1 MEEPAKVTGDR
12 VVRVGRAYDE
22 RRRGD
27 GRRVLVDRLWP
38 RGLGK
43 ERADVD
49 EWCKVIAPS
58 TALREWYAHDP
69 QRFLE
74 FARRYRGEL
83 LDPERARA
91 LEHLL
96 AVRRHGALT
105 LLTATK
111 SVERSQAAILADVLN
126 DG

>member
-1 MEEPAKVTGDR
+1 VPSRRAVG
-12 VVRVGRAYDE
+12 VGRVYTE

-38 RGLGK
+38 RGLNK
-43 ERADVD
+43 ERADLD
-49 EWCKVIAPS
+49 EWCKAISPS
-58 TALREWYAHDP
+58 TELRRWYAHEP
-69 QRFLE
+69 SRFKE
-74 FARRYRGEL
+74 FARRYRREL
-83 LDPERARA
+83 LDPVRAVA

-96 AVRRHGALT
+96 AEARRGALT

-111 SVERSQAAILADVLN
+111 DLEHSQAEVLADVLN